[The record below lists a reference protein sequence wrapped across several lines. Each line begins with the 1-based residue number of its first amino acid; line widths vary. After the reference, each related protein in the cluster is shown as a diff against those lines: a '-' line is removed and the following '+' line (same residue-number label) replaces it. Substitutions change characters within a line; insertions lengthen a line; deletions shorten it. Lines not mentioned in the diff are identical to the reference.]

1 MNEQELTARLALN
14 RLTAIGPDLH
24 HSLIANFGSACA
36 VFDANRSQLETI
48 PAVGPKRLASLLA
61 GPDTAGVE
69 QDLEWLT
76 SDTHHVVFSSQKDYP
91 GLLNL
96 ISRPPPV
103 LFLNGRK
110 ELLMSPQLA
119 IVGSRNPTPAG
130 VDNARAFARHLSC
143 SGLTICSGLAQGID
157 GAAHEGALYGKGS
170 TIAVTGTGMDR
181 IYPASHRDLA
191 HRIAAEGLLVS
202 EFPLGVG
209 PNKKN
214 FPRRNRIIS
223 GLSMGC
229 LVVEATRKSGSLITA
244 QYALEQGREVYAIP
258 GSIHSPMARGC
269 HWLIR
274 QGAKLVETAD
284 DIIEELPP
292 VVLSDTELPAE
303 LADSIQPMNDDTADL
318 SDDERSL
325 MEALGHDPA
334 TIDTLVD
341 RTGWVVE
348 HVSALLL
355 DLELRSRLNALPGG
369 IYVRTYP

>member
-1 MNEQELTARLALN
+1 MIEQELKARLALN

-24 HSLIANFGSACA
+24 HSLIEKFGSACA
-36 VFDANRSQLETI
+36 VFDANRSQLEAI
-48 PAVGPKRLASLLA
+48 PAVGPKRLASLLT

-157 GAAHEGALYGKGS
+157 GAAHEGALDGKGS

-209 PNKKN
+209 PDKRN

-292 VVLSDTELPAE
+292 VLFSDTELPAE
-303 LADSIQPMNDDTADL
+303 LADSIQQKNDDTADL
-318 SDDERSL
+318 SDDERTL
-325 MEALGHDPA
+325 MKALGHDPA

>member
-14 RLTAIGPDLH
+14 RIPVIGPDLYH
-24 HSLIANFGSACA
+24 TLIAHFGSASA
-36 VFDANRSQLETI
+36 VFAANRSQLEII
-48 PAVGPKRLASLLA
+48 PSLGPKRLTGLLA

-69 QDLEWLT
+69 QDLDWLQ
-76 SDTHHVVFSSQKDYP
+76 SETHHVIFSGKKNYP
-91 GLLNL
+91 ELLNL
-96 ISRPPPV
+96 ISKPPPV

-110 ELLMSPQLA
+110 ELLGAPQLA

-130 VDNARAFARHLSC
+130 LDNARAFARHLSR

-157 GAAHEGALYGKGS
+157 GAAHEGALEGQGS
-170 TIAVTGTGMDR
+170 TVAVSGTGMDR
-181 IYPASHRDLA
+181 IYPASHRELA
-191 HRIAAEGLLVS
+191 HRIADDGLLVS
-202 EFPLGVG
+202 EFPLGTG
-209 PNKKN
+209 PQKRN

-244 QYALEQGREVYAIP
+244 QFALEQGREVYAIP

-292 VVLSDTELPAE
+292 VVLNDADQPAGIVDD
-303 LADSIQPMNDDTADL
+303 LHSQPDIFDDL
-318 SDDERSL
+318 SDDERDL
-325 MEALGHDPA
+325 MAAIGHDPV
-334 TIDTLVD
+334 TIDALVE

-348 HVSALLL
+348 RVSALLV
-355 DLELRSRLNALPGG
+355 DLELRSCLNALPGG